1 MLYKDLYAIK
11 HDHVFQTNA
20 EFITFLAP
28 IKTMKIFMPLF
39 NTCATVANRWQS
51 KWSFGIAVNLST

>member
-1 MLYKDLYAIK
+1 MFQNKLPKIK
-11 HDHVFQTNA
+11 HDHVSQTNT